1 MMQAAAGSAQRVAA
15 VPVPDA
21 AAALLARVAAELTVA
36 AGDPWRVTEACA
48 LLIAECGTDA
58 AAENAAYDALG
69 PLLAASPNRR
79 GAAALFECLQARA
92 LSAGAPP
99 QLYQA
104 LLHVR
109 ERDLRLRAVT
119 ALALA
124 VEQRM
129 VPPPALL
136 ERLAAALSDCT
147 TVPPGLQAIL
157 HAVAGSDGVPQL
169 LAPGQPPWLRWLAAL
184 LLDSGG
190 QPPTPEHAALALG
203 GQPATRLARYLA
215 FTRATYR
222 DLLWLTDP
230 GSGAIPLVAAL
241 DDAERLLGQE
251 RLARALAELGW
262 TSVAMGLEVVPL
274 TRVRVGTGFPLL
286 VTPIEAALLAECGG
300 VERLGDAMLVI
311 AHGRVEQASAT
322 PAAEAQ
328 AERIRR
334 FREYNVVHADL
345 LNDILEVAPL
355 TVARARSML
364 ERVRRLATDF
374 AWLFG
379 QHDDEAV
386 RVEHEAQRLCTRA
399 AALLPDG
406 DAAVL
411 GGEAMRLLQ
420 AFEDPATIDRV
431 TTIHGLKRYLHQRG
445 LRNAFRLFA
454 SGSATN
460 RTVDLLLDA
469 DGTSSVTRRI
479 RYIEFEP
486 AHAGT
491 LPPIVRLLVESYAR
505 WIAHGTTRLP
515 DARLLIYAHEV
526 QLYLSFRAHPAFIRM
541 DLSPPRRGGM
551 IDLEYFAVS
560 QNELAQH
567 PARDLGAMQEFL
579 RRIGYH
585 VTLEGLRIHARYDK
599 ERAFDRADILD
610 KAAALLRLA
619 PLLMDLDWTIG
630 SLEYPP
636 DSRLL
641 VQAAW
646 GALFERHGVL
656 PLDALLTA
664 DRCRVL
670 LRRHGAHDDGW
681 DGRGVY
687 PDAFGPDPDP
697 AWWAALGAVL
707 ERRGLAG
714 IARLNDA
721 VAPAVGQL
729 ELERRLLLPLRA
741 ALAAGAVTAA
751 GGALRCA
758 DPDRY
763 RSEHEAV
770 RLAALLHE
778 GGAALED
785 AARLGAVVHHA
796 FALFRFRTTGTV
808 QGCRVERAD
817 LALSAGPTALFALRD
832 GHGTIQLACA
842 VAGNRPARV
851 RDTTTGPW
859 RWHGDVRA
867 ADLFDQLL
875 RDNYM
880 APAQLLGP
888 LHAASAGGMRE
899 RFALAALRPPRAV
912 LPQDR
917 VVDAEPAAPGRA
929 AGVVRFG
936 GQPQQLHGAILAA
949 PVVRAEDGPL
959 LKAANAIVT
968 TGGGILSHA
977 ALIALELRKPSLL
990 LRGRWHTDGGG
1001 TTTLRL
1007 TRTEFLERRVR
1018 VGPYDVVCRDVAR
1031 EHEEELCDGDLAVVD
1046 ADEGTFRL
1054 LGRDHAALTLHHG
1067 LADLEHVV
1075 RQLADTSD
1083 DARVLE
1089 LRGRMLRTMH
1099 SLRRQVARLAHPGL
1113 AHYVARQLL
1122 ATPPEPAAPAAGPQ
1136 RRELLRLLLA
1146 NPIVGAAAADAAT
1159 AAVTEMGGRFRELA
1173 DTASSTIPHLARPLE
1188 IIFLHHA
1195 VARLAAALRGLRAIH
1210 GDGAPV
1216 DEPATVAA
1224 AVDALAAARLRE
1236 LRAHIA
1242 TGIET
1247 CADEGAGAAVA
1258 LHLAAQLRVIDAV
1271 LDGAPCGSAHTAA
1284 GATSLRVWPAQ
1295 AHLTGTESLRRRN
1308 VVSAIEGGF
1317 ELAAIAGNKAA
1328 GLGELVRI
1336 LGSDAVPPWF
1346 AVTDH
1351 AFRTVLTV
1359 PLPALPGDADQDV
1372 ARPARHTLG
1381 TAIEAVLARPGLEA
1395 RDRAAAIAALW
1406 RDVTLPPALVAE
1418 IREAYA
1424 RLGDERDG
1432 HAPDV
1437 PGTDAGSRNIVA
1449 IPVAVRSSS
1458 LEEDRTDAAWAGQFC
1473 TFLNVAGPDA
1483 VLQHVKLAW
1492 AGLWSERVLL
1502 HRGASA
1508 AAPGGGVIVQ
1518 RMVAARVAGVLH
1530 TVGAATAEL
1539 RTMVANVGIGLGE
1552 GVVSGEV
1559 GVDEVRIT
1567 KGADIDS
1574 PVIDVQYA
1582 IGDKR
1587 EQVVPDSARG
1597 GTTRTESSYHQRFR
1611 AALEYAEVL
1620 ELARAGAML
1629 EAALGQPLD
1638 IEFAFEDD
1646 RLRVLQVRP
1655 IPVFH
1660 HAFTETLRR
1669 FPIQASQ

>member
-1 MMQAAAGSAQRVAA
+1 MMQAAAASAQRSVEAPMPE
-15 VPVPDA
+15 V
-21 AAALLARVAAELTVA
+21 AAALLGSVAAELAVA
-36 AGDPWRVTEACA
+36 AGDPRRVSELCA
-48 LLIAECGTDA
+48 LLITECDADA
-58 AAENAAYDALG
+58 AVENGAYEALG

-147 TVPPGLQAIL
+147 TVPPGLEAIL
-157 HAVAGSDGVPQL
+157 HTVAGRDGVPLL
-169 LAPGQPPWLRWLAAL
+169 LAPGEPSWLRWLAAR
-184 LLDSGG
+184 LLDAAG

-203 GQPATRLARYLA
+203 GQPAARLARYLA

-230 GSGAIPLVAAL
+230 ESGAIPLVAAL

-274 TRVRVGTGFPLL
+274 TRLRVGTGFPLL
-286 VTPIEAALLAECGG
+286 VAPTEADLLAECGG
-300 VERLGDAMLVI
+300 VERLGDVMLII
-311 AHGRVEQASAT
+311 AHGRVAQASVT
-322 PAAEAQ
+322 PAGEAQ
-328 AERIRR
+328 AQRIRR
-334 FREYNVVHADL
+334 FREYNVVHAEL

-355 TVARARSML
+355 TVARARGML
-364 ERVRRLATDF
+364 EQVQRLATDF
-374 AWLFG
+374 ASLFG
-379 QHDDEAV
+379 QHDDEAT
-386 RVEHEAQRLCTRA
+386 RAEHVAQRLCARA
-399 AALLPDG
+399 AALLPADP
-406 DAAVL
+406 AAVL
-411 GGEAMRLLQ
+411 GGEATRLLQ
-420 AFEDPATIDRV
+420 AFEDPASIDRV

-454 SGSATN
+454 SGSAAN

-469 DGTSSVTRRI
+469 DGSSSVTRRI

-486 AHAGT
+486 AHAGG

-505 WIAHGTTRLP
+505 WIAHGPTRLP
-515 DARLLIYAHEV
+515 DTRLLIYAHEV

-560 QNELAQH
+560 QNEMAQH

-636 DSRLL
+636 DSRAL

-646 GALFERHGVL
+646 GQLFERHGVL
-656 PLDALLTA
+656 PLDALLSA

-670 LRRHGAHDDGW
+670 LRRHAAHDDGW
-681 DGRGVY
+681 DGQGMYR
-687 PDAFGPDPDP
+687 DAFGPDPDP
-697 AWWAALGAVL
+697 AWWAALRAVL
-707 ERRGLAG
+707 QRRGLAG
-714 IARLNDA
+714 IVRLDDA
-721 VAPAVGQL
+721 AAPPVGQL
-729 ELERRLLLPLRA
+729 ELERRLLLPLRM

-751 GGALRCA
+751 GGVLRCS

-763 RSEHEAV
+763 QAEHEAV

-808 QGCRVERAD
+808 QGCRVERAE
-817 LALSAGPTALFALRD
+817 LALSGGPITLFALRD
-832 GHGTIQLACA
+832 AHGAIQLACA
-842 VAGNRPARV
+842 VAGSRPTRV
-851 RDTTTGPW
+851 RDTATAPW

-867 ADLFDQLL
+867 ADLFEQLL

-880 APAQLLGP
+880 APAQLLAP
-888 LHAASAGGMRE
+888 LHAASTGGLRE
-899 RFALAALRPPRAV
+899 RFTHAALRPPRAV

-929 AGVVRFG
+929 SGVVRFG
-936 GQPQQLHGAILAA
+936 GTPHQLHGAILAA

-959 LKAANAIVT
+959 LKAANAVVT

-977 ALIALELRKPSLL
+977 ALLALELRKPSLL
-990 LRGRWHTDGGG
+990 LRGRWHTDGVG
-1001 TTTLRL
+1001 TRTLLL
-1007 TRTEFLERRVR
+1007 TRTEFSERRVR
-1018 VGPYDVVCRDVAR
+1018 IGAYDVVCRDIAR
-1031 EHEEELCDGDLAVVD
+1031 EHEEALCDGDLAVVD

-1054 LGRDHAALTLHHG
+1054 LGRDHGALALHHG
-1067 LADLEHVV
+1067 LTDLEHIA
-1075 RQLADTSD
+1075 RQLADMSD

-1089 LRGRMLRTMH
+1089 LRGRLLRTMH
-1099 SLRRQVARLAHPGL
+1099 GLRRQVVRLADPGL

-1122 ATPPEPAAPAAGPQ
+1122 ATPPEPTAPAAGPQ
-1136 RRELLRLLLA
+1136 RRELLRLLLE
-1146 NPIVGAAAADAAT
+1146 NPTVGTAAADAAT
-1159 AAVTEMGGRFRELA
+1159 AAVTEMSGRFRELSDA
-1173 DTASSTIPHLARPLE
+1173 ASSTIPHLARPLE
-1188 IIFLHHA
+1188 IVFLHHA
-1195 VARLAAALRGLRAIH
+1195 VARLAAALRGLRMIH

-1216 DEPATVAA
+1216 DESADVAATVD
-1224 AVDALAAARLRE
+1224 VLAAARLRE
-1236 LRAHIA
+1236 LRGNIA
-1242 TGIET
+1242 ARLET
-1247 CADEGAGAAVA
+1247 CRTDGGGAAVEP
-1258 LHLAAQLRVIDAV
+1258 HLAAQLRVIEAV
-1271 LDGAPCGSAHTAA
+1271 LDGARRDVAHSAA
-1284 GATSLRVWPAQ
+1284 GATDLPGWSAQ
-1295 AHLTGTESLRRRN
+1295 PPRLAGGSLRRRN
-1308 VVSAIEGGF
+1308 VVGAVDGGF

-1328 GLGELVRI
+1328 GLGELERI
-1336 LGSDAVPPWF
+1336 LGGNAVPPWF

-1351 AFRTVLTV
+1351 AFRTVLAV
-1359 PLPALPGDADQDV
+1359 PLPCLPLEGNAPD
-1372 ARPARHTLG
+1372 ARPVRHTLG

-1406 RDVTLPPALVAE
+1406 RDVTLPPAVAADV
-1418 IREAYA
+1418 REAYA
-1424 RLGDERDG
+1424 RLGDERAV
-1432 HAPDV
+1432 HAPDIA
-1437 PGTDAGSRNIVA
+1437 GTDTRGRHVGA

-1473 TFLNVAGPDA
+1473 TFLNVAGVDA
-1483 VLQHVKLAW
+1483 VLQHMKLAW

-1539 RTMVANVGIGLGE
+1539 RVMVANVGIGLGA

-1559 GVDEVRIT
+1559 GVDELRIT
-1567 KGADIDS
+1567 KGPDIDA
-1574 PVIDVQYA
+1574 PVVDVQYT

-1620 ELARAGAML
+1620 ELARAGAKL
-1629 EAALGQPLD
+1629 EAVLGQPLD

-1669 FPIQASQ
+1669 FPIRASQ